1 MKKVLSLSLI
11 LALGLAGF
19 AQVRDMKV
27 SQKAQMRTKVAI
39 GNEKATETNTF
50 QNVEKAGKA
59 MPSKTWRYEDL
70 IESEAM
76 TNSYDNQSNANIANR
91 IAAWE
96 DGSMAVVAT
105 FVPGDKNPWSQGNQ
119 YRGTGYN
126 YFDGSSFGDQPEL
139 RIESQKTG
147 WPSIAPLGENGE
159 IFVAH
164 TGDGLVYYTRDN
176 KGEGNWNGPRE
187 IPNPDGG
194 PSAAPAGTTYSLSWP
209 RVVTSGPDHNIVN
222 IIAFDQWTN
231 GLEGDDAKSE
241 VTAFLV
247 RSTDGGESWVSTRM
261 PGLPEEGVNQYS
273 ADDYSMAAHGNT
285 VAALFVAAT
294 SKDVLLVKSNDNGE
308 SWTSTVVWKDPFN
321 GEDWTDPFVF
331 DTTKHDELYI
341 PSMGS
346 VALDNE
352 GMAHVVLTSQ
362 AVKCSDEP
370 GYYTYWYGIGV
381 DGLYYWK
388 EGDGT
393 ITRGPIFE
401 EDGYYDTLKGLCPSD
416 KHIIG
421 QDTLEAINDFF
432 VAAIPYIY
440 YGEDPE
446 NPEKV
451 FDRLNYIRFLE
462 ANPDLPDD
470 APIGRFTYFPQEP
483 SNSFYKTEKRG
494 ANGNYHKAIG
504 ASLCGWPSIAV
515 DDNGIVAIAYSVP
528 DWRRELDGANG
539 WAYRA
544 VYVSYI
550 DHGVLYP
557 HQDYLAADFSHLTDE
572 MVSVNALPYSYGDRQ
587 FVFSYMCDPD
597 IGFAN
602 QTNDPDD
609 PSQHNP
615 HENTHFVSIITP
627 DPIIDNVKEAVN
639 PMNSVSVRPN
649 PATDALYIDINAK
662 QNSNMTA
669 VVYNITGQKVMEQN
683 MSLTTG
689 ANTRSINVSNL
700 TSGIYFVT
708 VKSNG
713 FEETMK
719 FVVK

>member
-27 SQKAQMRTKVAI
+27 SQKAQMRPKVAV
-39 GNEKATETNTF
+39 GNEKATEDNTF

-59 MPSKTWRYEDL
+59 MPSKSYRYEDFVEYETM
-70 IESEAM
+70 I
-76 TNSYDNQSNANIANR
+76 NSYDDQSNANIANR

-96 DGSMAVVAT
+96 DGSMAIVAT
-105 FVPGDKNPWSQGNQ
+105 FVPGDKNPWTQSNN

-126 YFDGSSFGDQPEL
+126 YFDGSDFGEQPER
-139 RIESQKTG
+139 RIENQKTG

-159 IFVAH
+159 IFVCH
-164 TGDGLVYYTRDN
+164 TGSGLIYYTRAN
-176 KGEGNWNGPRE
+176 KGEGNWVGPNE
-187 IPNPDGG
+187 IPNPEGHA
-194 PSAAPAGTTYSLSWP
+194 SVTTEPYALSWP
-209 RVVTSGPDHNIVN
+209 RIVTSGPNHSIINIV
-222 IIAFDQWTN
+222 ALDQSSDASGDN
-231 GLEGDDAKSE
+231 GE

-247 RSTDGGESWVSTRM
+247 RSTDGGANWTTTRM
-261 PGLPEEGVNQYS
+261 PGIPNEGVNQYY
-273 ADDYSMAAHGNT
+273 ADDYSMASHGNT

-294 SKDVLLVKSNDNGE
+294 SRDVLLVKSNDNGE
-308 SWTSTVVWKDPFN
+308 TWTSTVVWKDPFN

-331 DTTKHDELYI
+331 DTMSHDMLYI

-346 VALDNE
+346 LALDND

-362 AVKCSDEP
+362 AVICAEEE
-370 GYYTYWYGIGV
+370 GYYSYWYGLGV

-388 EGDGT
+388 EGDET

-401 EDGYYDTLKGLCPSD
+401 EDGFYDTLKGLCPYD
-416 KHIIG
+416 THIIG
-421 QDTLEAINDFF
+421 QDTLEAINDIF

-440 YGEDPE
+440 YGENQEYPDY
-446 NPEKV
+446 V
-451 FDRLNYIRFLE
+451 FDRISYVRFLD
-462 ANPDLPDD
+462 AHPDLPDD
-470 APIGRFTYFPQEP
+470 APIGYVTYFPQEP
-483 SNSFYKTEKRG
+483 SNSYYKTDKRG
-494 ANGNYHKAIG
+494 VNGNYHKAIG
-504 ASLCGWPSIAV
+504 AALCGWPSIAV

-528 DWRRELDGANG
+528 DWRRDLDGANG
-539 WAYRA
+539 WAYRC

-550 DHGVLYP
+550 DHGVIYP
-557 HQDYLAADFSHLTDE
+557 HADYLAEDFSHQYDE
-572 MVSVNALPYSYGDRQ
+572 MVSVTALPYSYGNRQ
-587 FVFSYMCDPD
+587 FVFSYMCDTE
-597 IGFAN
+597 IGWAN
-602 QTNDPDD
+602 QSNSTDD

-615 HENTHFVSIITP
+615 HENTVFVSIITP
-627 DPIIDNVKEAVN
+627 DEIIDNVKEAVN

-662 QNSNMTA
+662 QSSNMTA

-708 VKSNG
+708 FKSNG